1 MIDYQE
7 FCQIKEA
14 AKKGLSLRQ
23 IAREL
28 GLSRKTVRVWNK
40 RERFVKAPQAARK
53 SRLDAYKGIIARLLE
68 QHPFTASQLL
78 HKLRLDGYEG
88 GYSILR
94 AHVAAI
100 RPRRQEAFLRVTYAP
115 GECAQV
121 DWGSFGSIRVG
132 QTRRA
137 LSFFVF
143 ALCHSRWLYVEF
155 TLGQSMEWFL
165 GCHQRAFQKLGSV
178 PRVMIVDNCK
188 TAVLSHPI
196 GGPVQYNPGYLD
208 FARHYGFEAR
218 ACGPRHPQSKG
229 IVENAVAYVKGN
241 FLAGLQLGE
250 FAALEPAVA
259 LWLEQVANVRTH
271 GETKRQPGELLA
283 QDKAAMM
290 PLPGHPYEAVLTR
303 PVGVC
308 RRCRVRVDANLYTVP
323 PRYAGKTLTLQ
334 LSSERLRL
342 FEGTELVTEHTRS
355 FERGRDFEKPDHV
368 KELED
373 QRRQARRQRQ
383 LARFLELSPIAA
395 TYRAGLLERRFN
407 AAHHIEKIVALA
419 EIHGVD
425 SVARALQDACELG
438 AFSSEYITNII
449 EQRKRFTPEPGALH
463 LTRAS
468 DLLELELAQPDMSLY
483 EPRRA
488 SP

>member
-1 MIDYQE
+1 MIDYQV
-7 FCQIKEA
+7 FCQIKA
-14 AKKGLSLRQ
+14 AQEKGLSQRQ
-23 IAREL
+23 ISREL
-28 GLSRKTVRVWNK
+28 GLSRKAVRRWGK
-40 RERFVKAPQAARK
+40 RDRFVRAARAVRG
-53 SRLDAYKGIIARLLE
+53 SRLDPYKGMITRLLE

-78 HKLRLDGYEG
+78 HKLRVDGYTG

-94 AHVAAI
+94 AHVATI
-100 RPRRQEAFLRVTYAP
+100 RPRRHEAFLKVTYAP

-121 DWGSFGSIRVG
+121 DWGSFGSVRVG
-132 QTRRA
+132 GTRRA

-143 ALCHSRWLYVEF
+143 VLCHSRWLHVEF

-165 GCHQRAFQKLGSV
+165 GCQQRAFQKLGSV
-178 PRVMIVDNCK
+178 PRVVIVDNCK

-196 GGPVQYNPGYLD
+196 VGPVQFNPGYLD
-208 FARHYGFEAR
+208 FAQHYGFEAR

-241 FLAGLQLGE
+241 FLAGLQLSD

-259 LWLEQVANVRTH
+259 LWLEQVANVRSH
-271 GETKRQPGELLA
+271 GETKRQPRELLLE
-283 QDKAAMM
+283 DKAAML
-290 PLPGHPYEAVLTR
+290 PLPAHPYEAVLTR
-303 PVGVC
+303 PVRAC
-308 RRCRVRVDANLYTVP
+308 RRCRVRVDGNLYTVP
-323 PRYAGKTLTLQ
+323 PRCSGKSLTVQ

-342 FEGTELVTEHTRS
+342 FDGTELVTEHTRS
-355 FERGRDFEKPDHV
+355 FERGGDFEKPDHV

-373 QRRQARRQRQ
+373 QRRQARRERQ
-383 LARFLELSPIAA
+383 LARFLELSPIAS
-395 TYRAGLLERRFN
+395 TYRSGLLERRFN
-407 AAHHIEKIVALA
+407 AAHHIEKIVALS
-419 EIHGVD
+419 EIHGVE

-449 EQRKRFTPEPGALH
+449 EQRKRFRPEPGALH

-468 DLLELELAQPDMSLY
+468 DLLELELAQPDMSVY
-483 EPRRA
+483 DPPHR